1 MIPGAL
7 FKKYDIRGRALG
19 EDAPLSREAAY
30 QIGRAFATWL
40 ARKHGRKQVVL
51 GRDNRLTSSALAT
64 AFSHGLRES
73 GCAVIDLDI
82 VSTPLVYWHA
92 VQYDNCGG
100 VMVTG
105 SHLGPDQNGFKLCI
119 GAVNVYGDQLQ
130 ELRALVEA
138 QDFEAAATK
147 APEQRDPS
155 AIRSYTLLTAMRIRM
170 PRRLKVV
177 VDAGNGTA
185 GLIAPDLLRAWG
197 MEVVPLFC
205 EPDGHYPNHQPD
217 PQAPENMRALGDKV
231 RETGADI
238 GLGFDGDADRLGAVD
253 EQGAYIAPDRLLALL
268 AVDMLGRRPGAAVV
282 ADVLTSQTVFDA
294 VTRAGGRPILWA
306 SGHALVK
313 EKMRAE
319 KALLGGEASGHIFLA
334 EDYYGFDDPFLAAGR
349 LLRLLAASDQALSDW
364 VAALPAYFSTPE
376 YRPHCADDAKARVI
390 AGVRAALEQDA
401 DVQHVIDVDGVRI
414 QYAHGWALLR
424 ASNTEPVLSLRFEAD
439 TQARALA
446 LRDRFFAALAQY
458 PEVEPISLDE
468 QESSA

>member
-1 MIPGAL
+1 MIAASL
-7 FKKYDIRGRALG
+7 FKRYDIRGRALG
-19 EDAPLSREAAY
+19 EDAPLTREAAY
-30 QIGRAFATWL
+30 LIGRAFATWL
-40 ARKHGRKQVVL
+40 ARHHGRRQVVL
-51 GRDNRLTSSALAT
+51 GRDNRLTSSALAA

-82 VSTPLVYWHA
+82 VSTPLVYWYA

-130 ELRALVEA
+130 ELRQLIEA
-138 QDFEAAATK
+138 QDFEAAAAK
-147 APEQRDPS
+147 AAEQREPS
-155 AIRSYTLLTAMRIRM
+155 AIRTYSLLTAMRVRV
-170 PRRLKVV
+170 PRPLRVV

-185 GLIAPDLLRAWG
+185 GLIAPGLLRSWG

-217 PQAPENMRALGDKV
+217 PQAPQNMRALGDKV

-253 EQGAYIAPDRLLALL
+253 EQGAYISPDRLLALL

-294 VTRAGGRPILWA
+294 VKQAGGRPILWA

-334 EDYYGFDDPFLAAGR
+334 EDYYGFDDAYLAAGR
-349 LLRLLAASDQALSDW
+349 LLRLLAASGQPLSQR
-364 VAALPAYFSTPE
+364 VAELPSYFSTPE

-390 AGVRAALEQDA
+390 AGVRAALESDH
-401 DVQHVIDVDGVRI
+401 DVEKVIDVDGVRI
-414 QYAHGWALLR
+414 QYAHGWGLLR
-424 ASNTEPVLSLRFEAD
+424 ASNTEPVLSLRFEAT
-439 TQARALA
+439 TQAHALA
-446 LRDRFFAALAQY
+446 LRDRFFAALAHY
-458 PEVEPISLDE
+458 PEVETISSDA
-468 QESSA
+468 QEPSA

>member
-1 MIPGAL
+1 MLEPSL
-7 FKKYDIRGRALG
+7 FKKYDIRGRAAG
-19 EDAPLSREAAY
+19 DDAPLTREAAY
-30 QIGRAFATWL
+30 AIGRAFATWL
-40 ARKHGRKQVVL
+40 RRECGRHRAVL

-64 AFSHGLRES
+64 AFSHGLRDS
-73 GCAVIDLDI
+73 GCSVIDLDV

-92 VQYDNCGG
+92 VQNDNCGG

-105 SHLGPDQNGFKLCI
+105 SHLGPDQNGFKLCV

-130 ELRALVEA
+130 TLR
-138 QDFEAAATK
+138 QMIEAADFAPADGPAT
-147 APEQRDPS
+147 ERRETH
-155 AIRSYTLLTAMRIRM
+155 AIRSYSMLTAMRMAM
-170 PRRLKVV
+170 PRPLKVV

-185 GLIAPDLLRAWG
+185 GLIAPDLLRSWG
-197 MEVVPLFC
+197 LDVVPLFC

-217 PQAPENMRALGDKV
+217 PQSPANMAALGAKV

-253 EQGAYIAPDRLLALL
+253 EQGAYIPPDRLLALL

-294 VTRAGGRPILWA
+294 VEQAGGRPVLWA

-319 KALLGGEASGHIFLA
+319 RALLGGEASGHIFLA
-334 EDYYGFDDPFLAAGR
+334 EDYYGFDDAYLAAGR
-349 LLRLLAASDQALSDW
+349 LVRLLAALDQPLSAR

-376 YRPHCADDAKARVI
+376 YRPHCADEAKARVI
-390 AGVRAALEQDA
+390 AGVCAELEA
-401 DVQHVIDVDGVRI
+401 DVDVRNIIDVDGVRI
-414 QYAHGWALLR
+414 QYAHGWGLLR

-439 TQARALA
+439 TEVHALA
-446 LRDRFFAALAQY
+446 LRDRFFSALAAY
-458 PEVEPISLDE
+458 PEVESIAPGG
-468 QESSA
+468 QKA